1 MLRINRENLRNS
13 HETPWL
19 ILDLVMLGILFVNL
33 TWLIFDALY
42 ATDFVYGLLGTYFP
56 AFLSAYDP
64 VHNNFL
70 LVDLVF
76 IAIFFSEFC
85 FRWVVAIVRKEHLR
99 WYFFPFLHW
108 YDIIGLIPTG
118 PTRLF
123 RFLRIFSIL
132 HRLHKFEIIDLN
144 QTAVFRF
151 LRFTTMYLSKS

>member
-99 WYFFPFLHW
+99 WYFFSVFALVRYHRSNPYWTYPPISFLAH
-108 YDIIGLIPTG
+108 
-118 PTRLF
+118 
-123 RFLRIFSIL
+123 IFYFAPPAQIRN
-132 HRLHKFEIIDLN
+132 HRLKSNRGLSLFCVL
-144 QTAVFRF
+144 
-151 LRFTTMYLSKS
+151 LRCIC

>member
-76 IAIFFSEFC
+76 IAIFFS
-85 FRWVVAIVRKEHLR
+85 
-99 WYFFPFLHW
+99 
-108 YDIIGLIPTG
+108 
-118 PTRLF
+118 
-123 RFLRIFSIL
+123 
-132 HRLHKFEIIDLN
+132 
-144 QTAVFRF
+144 
-151 LRFTTMYLSKS
+151 

>member
-85 FRWVVAIVRKEHLR
+85 FR
-99 WYFFPFLHW
+99 
-108 YDIIGLIPTG
+108 
-118 PTRLF
+118 
-123 RFLRIFSIL
+123 
-132 HRLHKFEIIDLN
+132 
-144 QTAVFRF
+144 
-151 LRFTTMYLSKS
+151 